1 MMDNKNELRAD
12 DIKFERRKFK
22 RINRNYIV
30 SYAPVKSEEI
40 KFDISQTK
48 NLSEGGLLFITDRKF
63 DKDVVLKLKLKLPE
77 FLDYVIVQ
85 VQVIDSTRMA
95 KGMMSETRVRFVEA
109 EQKVIESI
117 RKLVDRE

>member
-1 MMDNKNELRAD
+1 MDNKNELRAD

-85 VQVIDSTRMA
+85 VQVIDSARMA
-95 KGMMSETRVRFVEA
+95 KGMMNETRVRFVEA